1 MSLVTQRDH
10 LYHLPFALIHFDT
23 CQTVERIRTLG
34 RWAKS
39 KNTTTT
45 LREHLH
51 LKGKDRAIYNP
62 AAIVQINVVTHECI
76 KKDEFIKKSNFI
88 NIKREFKGSQ
98 QKNISAS

>member
-39 KNTTTT
+39 KSTTTT

-51 LKGKDRAIYNP
+51 LKRKDRAIYNN
-62 AAIVQINVVTHECI
+62 AAIDSINVVTYECI
-76 KKDEFIKKSNFI
+76 KRDEFIKKQF
-88 NIKREFKGSQ
+88 
-98 QKNISAS
+98 A

>member
-39 KNTTTT
+39 KRTTTT

-51 LKGKDRAIYNP
+51 LKRMDRAIYNP
-62 AAIVQINVVTHECI
+62 AAIVQINVATHECI
-76 KKDEFIKKSNFI
+76 KRDQFI
-88 NIKREFKGSQ
+88 E
-98 QKNISAS
+98 KNQFS